1 MISRADA
8 QRIIELFERY
18 ESLAKES
25 NAPSCLSS
33 YAQTQ
38 RELLIMAR
46 KKQILD
52 ELDQWSCLVSTT
64 QNLLIALQYGT
75 RHHNS
80 ENGTFKVWG
89 TTYDRFYPNV

>member
-1 MISRADA
+1 MINKADIC
-8 QRIIELFERY
+8 RITELFERFNA
-18 ESLAKES
+18 LAKES

-33 YAQTQ
+33 HAQAQ

-52 ELDQWSCLVSTT
+52 ELDQWASLTSTT
-64 QNLLIALQYGT
+64 SNLLIALQYGT

>member
-1 MISRADA
+1 MIHKQDLD
-8 QRIIELFERY
+8 RIIELFGRF

-25 NAPSCLSS
+25 NAPSCLSAH
-33 YAQTQ
+33 AQAQ

-46 KKQILD
+46 KKQILE
-52 ELDQWSCLVSTT
+52 ELGQWADLTSSI

-75 RHHNS
+75 RHHNP

-89 TTYDRFYPNV
+89 TTYDRIYPNV